1 MEGLIIRL
9 YYLLVLVNCWFFF
22 VGILMLFLM
31 SLIVLV
37 FLGEIL
43 SLSWFVIK
51 EINDSLLLWYKILG
65 YLEFMLCS
73 S

>member
-1 MEGLIIRL
+1 
-9 YYLLVLVNCWFFF
+9 
-22 VGILMLFLM
+22 M

-37 FLGEIL
+37 FLDEIL

-73 S
+73 SWVFV